1 MNTAPRPHSSS
12 GPHLHSTPPIPQ
24 AGEIFARRL
33 TARLSQGNQALP
45 YEVSERLRAARM
57 QALAQ
62 RKRAV
67 LVPVRPLRVAEAVLP
82 QGRGVALG
90 WGSEGGTWWRL
101 LMSAVPLA
109 ALVVGLVVVDV
120 SQEEYGTSEVAEVD
134 AALLTDD
141 LPLAAYADP
150 GFAQY
155 LKTVGQ
161 SPAAH

>member
-1 MNTAPRPHSSS
+1 MNTPPSH
-12 GPHLHSTPPIPQ
+12 TPQ
-24 AGEIFARRL
+24 EQQVGEIFARRI
-33 TARLSQGNQALP
+33 TARLNAGSDALP
-45 YEVSERLRAARM
+45 YDISERLRAARM
-57 QALAQ
+57 QALAR
-62 RKRAV
+62 RKKEAI
-67 LVPVRPLRVAEAVLP
+67 PVRQLYTAPALVH
-82 QGRGVALG
+82 QGRSAALG

-120 SQEEYGTSEVAEVD
+120 SQEEYGTTEVAEVD

-155 LKTVGQ
+155 LKMVGQ
-161 SPAAH
+161 TPATR